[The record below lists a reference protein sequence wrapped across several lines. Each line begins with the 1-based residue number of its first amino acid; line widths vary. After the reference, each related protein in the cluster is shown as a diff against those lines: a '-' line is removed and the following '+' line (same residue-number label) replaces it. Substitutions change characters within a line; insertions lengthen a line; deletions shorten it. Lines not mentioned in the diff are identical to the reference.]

1 MGGHWEKSVKKA
13 RFVAIVAFVM
23 LAGARE
29 ARTVPV
35 PVSSNSVVED
45 GIEYYMQT
53 DKSVYDLGED
63 VEMLYRVTNLR
74 EEDVVIGFPHGPES
88 RQCDFIV
95 EKDGETIWDTT
106 HWGVL
111 YSPTGF
117 FLEPLESNE
126 YIQLWDMTY
135 NEVLKRGGPPGVTPG
150 NYDITGVLNYEPFEE
165 RYVPVTVQ
173 IQVIPEPATFGLVGI
188 GLASLLTRK
197 RRKRKNN

>member
-1 MGGHWEKSVKKA
+1 MKRAIIVIA
-13 RFVAIVAFVM
+13 AVVAG
-23 LAGARE
+23 AGARE
-29 ARTVPV
+29 ARAVTV

-74 EEDVVIGFPHGPES
+74 EEDTVFWFSHGPEY

-106 HWGVL
+106 HWPV
-111 YSPTGF
+111 TWAMTEF
-117 FLEPLESNE
+117 VLEPLESKE

-135 NEVLKRGGPPGVTPG
+135 NEGWKRGDPRGNEVTPG
-150 NYDITGVLNYEPFEE
+150 NYDITGVLSYSPSFE

-173 IQVIPEPATFGLVGI
+173 IQVIPEPATFGLIGI
-188 GLASLLTRK
+188 GLASLLTRR
-197 RRKRKNN
+197 RRKRKNNWEFLMA